1 MMAQSPPVL
10 CAHCKREPA
19 TTLDHDPPL
28 AMHKHREGSGCCR
41 FIPSCEPC
49 NREGGRQVQNGYWR
63 PGVEPVGLDVE
74 PERDGIAVDDPR
86 WSVSWLKALRKLPD
100 NATWPRLMTVPHPR
114 AVDSLGPEFIAWA
127 ERRTGRE
134 LRWWQRLVATRL
146 LEVDVDGKL
155 TWETAV
161 LTTARQVGKSWLLR
175 ELCLWRIEQGD
186 RFGEPQDVMHTGK
199 DLAICKEVQRPA
211 RLWAKAQPDVYK
223 VREVNGQEEVE
234 LLVDGSRWM
243 LRAKEAVYGYAVS
256 MAVADEAWKVRAS
269 SIEEGLTPTM
279 AEREQAQLLLVS
291 TAHRLAT
298 SLMMGARANALAQL
312 DEGDG
317 DLLVEWSAPR
327 DAAIDDVRAWRLASP
342 HWGPQRERLVG
353 KRLNALR
360 SGDYV
365 DPEEPEPEESFR
377 AQWLNQWPQALTD
390 VTGADEP
397 LLPAEAWAKLAESNL
412 TSSGPL
418 YVALEDDY
426 GLGAAVAAATRL
438 DDGRIEV
445 DGWLCPDWDSAVA
458 DARRLGEGR
467 KVRELLV
474 GASLLDRL
482 PPDTTP
488 KPQPVAGTQT
498 RVGLSLLRDLATG
511 GVLTHEP
518 TTFDLDDAL
527 AVAQVRE
534 APTGL
539 FLTARGPTHLVKALV
554 WAVGAAHRPVPTPA
568 IF

>member
-28 AMHKHREGSGCCR
+28 AMHRHREGSHCCR
-41 FIPSCEPC
+41 LIPSCEGC
-49 NREGGRQVQNGYWR
+49 NREGGRQVQAGYWR

-74 PERDGIAVDDPR
+74 PEREGFGFDDPR
-86 WSVSWLKALRKLPD
+86 WKVSWLKALRKLPD
-100 NATWPRLMTVPHPR
+100 NATWPRLMTVPHPE

-146 LEVDVDGKL
+146 LEVDGDGRL
-155 TWETAV
+155 VWETLV

-175 ELCLWRIEQGD
+175 ELCLWRIEQGE

-211 RLWAKAQPDVYK
+211 RLWAKAQPDVFK

-234 LLVDGSRWM
+234 LLADGSRWM

-298 SLMMGARANALAQL
+298 SLMLGARATALAQL
-312 DEGDG
+312 DVGDG
-317 DLLVEWSAPR
+317 DLLIEWSAPR
-327 DAAIDDVRAWRLASP
+327 SAELDEVEAWRLASP
-342 HWGPQRERLVG
+342 HWGPQRERLIG

-360 SGDYV
+360 SGEYV

-377 AQWLNQWPQALTD
+377 AQWLNQWPLALTD
-390 VTGADEP
+390 VVGADEP
-397 LLPAEAWAKLAESNL
+397 LLPAGAWAKLSESGL
-412 TSSGPL
+412 ASTGPL
-418 YVALEDDY
+418 FVAIEDDY
-426 GLGAAVAAATRL
+426 GLGAAVAAAARL

-445 DGWLCPDWDSAVA
+445 DGWLCADWDSAVA
-458 DARRLGEGR
+458 DVRRLAQGR
-467 KVRELLV
+467 RIRELLV

-488 KPQPVAGTQT
+488 TPRPAARSNTLT
-498 RVGLSLLRDLATG
+498 GLSLLRDLAQG
-511 GVLTHEP
+511 RVLVHEP

-534 APTGL
+534 NPTGL

-554 WAVGAAHRPVPTPA
+554 WAVGAAHRPVPTPS
-568 IF
+568 IY